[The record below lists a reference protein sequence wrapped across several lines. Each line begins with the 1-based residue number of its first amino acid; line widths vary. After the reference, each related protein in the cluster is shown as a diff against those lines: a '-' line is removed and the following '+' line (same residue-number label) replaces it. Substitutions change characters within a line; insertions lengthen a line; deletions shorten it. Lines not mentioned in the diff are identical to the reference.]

1 MAEFAALNPKT
12 HSYLTNNNDENKKT
26 KGTKKYAIKQKLEF
40 EDYKNCLKAN
50 QLENETNHLEKTK
63 LDTDSL
69 KQITKNS

>member
-1 MAEFAALNPKT
+1 MMKI
-12 HSYLTNNNDENKKT
+12 KKT
-26 KGTKKYAIKQKLEF
+26 KGTKKYVIKQKLEF

-69 KQITKNS
+69 KQITRNS